1 LQKILRMAR
10 SNSLL
15 FFLLFFC
22 ASLSAQTGYRF
33 RNFTITNGLSQ
44 SSVTTI
50 QQDFTNA
57 LWIGTQDGLN
67 KFDGYEFEVF
77 NSDDTEGLENE
88 FIKCSAKTKDGRL
101 WFGTNNGLTTYNPLT
116 ELFKTYGLGANLP
129 MQIEA
134 ISIDEDEKLWLATS
148 SHGIQLFNSETR
160 KFEGF
165 KRRNEL
171 QNVQHILVLNQY
183 KVLVNTT
190 DYGVQLWNPYT
201 NKLKSIAF
209 PENTNFPQVNRIVD
223 MGKNRIFLA
232 TNQGVFQYDA
242 RLEILRESFPELK
255 NTFGQV
261 NVTDLYTEK
270 GTWYFTSGNAGLFTI
285 RNDGS
290 VLNSSQDIY
299 QKHALLFNEINTIF
313 KDQSGTFWVG
323 TERGLS
329 NFDATNQGFY
339 SVGPVA
345 NLKQGLPSASVWCFG
360 EDPIGEYLFIG
371 TDSALSRYD
380 RLSGVYHHFYRN
392 KEEGKKGEKKESTIF
407 SMYIINKDHVLVGC
421 ADGLFDLKIKSPTNY
436 TYTPLYMDKTN
447 QPNMSWVY
455 SIAYWRDEKVFLGTK
470 GGVVLYN
477 LINKKAETFVSD
489 PKNRSNTIIAGVCRF
504 VYKDINGK
512 MWFTTSGGGLNYLKE
527 EDNQIKIVPYERND
541 ILARYNKDYF
551 TSILHTSSD
560 EYWIGTVGS
569 GVILHNM
576 RSRKTEVFD
585 KSKGLPNNLIYG
597 ILSDRNG
604 RLWMSTNKGL
614 CCLDPTTK
622 TTQNYTEVDGLMSNE
637 MNLGAYMNASS
648 ENLYFGGIYG
658 FNYFN
663 PINLTHTNQNIKVIF
678 SKIKLDG
685 DWLNPEPDNAILS
698 KSMSLMQELKL
709 NHNQRSFTIR
719 FQASDISNP
728 ELINFKY
735 ILEGSDEQEIFL
747 GTDNEIHFNA
757 LAYGNYT
764 LKVYAQKGLGDWSI
778 QPARLKLE
786 LRPPFWLSWWFFIT
800 CGALLT
806 LFIGLYI
813 RFRLGS
819 ERREQVLLEIKIN
832 ERTSEI
838 REQSKKIEKQ
848 KRQIEEERNKVVEKQ
863 RLLQIEKD
871 KSEKLLVNIIPSD
884 TLEELKRKGKAKAR
898 AYKKVSVIFSDF
910 VGFTKIS
917 DALKPTELVE
927 KLDFFFTKF
936 DEIIEKNNLEKIK
949 TIGDAY
955 MAAGGVP
962 VRNNS
967 NPIEACLAGLQIQD
981 FVIQYKKESVAKGEE
996 TWDLRLGINTGEV
1009 TAGVIGTKK
1018 FAYDIWGASVNKAQ
1032 RMEIL
1037 GEPGKVTIT
1046 GNTFR
1051 FISAF
1056 FDTTFKGMVQSKSR
1070 GLIEMYTVDRIK
1082 PELSLGG
1089 LGIEPNESFQK
1100 VFELHI
1106 YSSINYFK
1114 AERRIMKILE
1124 KELDLNLYYHCL
1136 EHTSDVV
1143 RAAESIAIQEGV
1155 TDEALFLLK
1164 SAATYHDAGFVKVYD
1179 DNEEVGAQMA
1189 SDILPEYGYTHNQ
1202 VKIVKELIFVTR
1214 IPHKPKNH
1222 LEEIMCDADLDYL
1235 GRNDFHQISDRLCR
1249 ELMERGKIKN
1259 HRHWDEVQVSFF
1271 KLHKYFTTS
1280 SKNLRDAK
1288 KTQNLKEIKER
1299 LTQNQYKD

>member
-1 LQKILRMAR
+1 LG
-10 SNSLL
+10 
-15 FFLLFFC
+15 C
-22 ASLSAQTGYRF
+22 ATVSAQTGYRF

-88 FIKCSAKTKDGRL
+88 FINCSEKTKDGRL
-101 WFGTNNGLTTYNPLT
+101 WFGTNNGLTVYNPYS
-116 ELFKTYGLGANLP
+116 EKFKTYALGANLP
-129 MQIEA
+129 MQIED
-134 ISIDEDEKLWLATS
+134 ISIDEDGKLWLASS
-148 SHGIQLFNSETR
+148 SHGIQIFNPDTH
-160 KFEGF
+160 KFEGI

-171 QNVQHILVLNQY
+171 QNVKQILVLTQY
-183 KVLVNTT
+183 KVLVNTA

-201 NKLKSIAF
+201 NNLKNIAF
-209 PENTNFPQVNRIVD
+209 PINKGFPQVNRIMD

-232 TNQGVFQYDA
+232 TSEGIFQYDV
-242 RLEILRESFPELK
+242 RMEILRESFPELT
-255 NTFGQV
+255 NTFGKV
-261 NVTDLYTEK
+261 DITDMYTDN
-270 GTWYFTSGNAGLFTI
+270 GTWYFTSAKEGLFTI

-290 VLNSSQDIY
+290 IFNSSQDIY

-313 KDQSGTFWVG
+313 RDQSGTFWVG

-329 NFDATNQGFY
+329 NFDSDNQGFY

-345 NLKQGLPSASVWCFG
+345 NLRQGLASASVWCFG
-360 EDPIGEYLFIG
+360 EDPTGEFLFVG
-371 TDSALSRYD
+371 TDNALSRYD
-380 RLSGVYHHFYRN
+380 RLAGVYDHFYRN
-392 KEEGKKGEKKESTIF
+392 KQAAKQGYNKEMSIF
-407 SMYIINKDHVLVGC
+407 SVYVINQNRILVGFV
-421 ADGLFDLKIKSPTNY
+421 DGLYELRIKSPTKY
-436 TYTPLYMDKTN
+436 EFIPLFVNTDN
-447 QPNMSWVY
+447 QPNLAWIY
-455 SIAYWRDEKVFLGTK
+455 SIAYWRDDKVFLGTK
-470 GGVVLYN
+470 GGVVL
-477 LINKKAETFVSD
+477 LDINTKKAQVFVNN
-489 PKNRSNTIIAGVCRF
+489 PLNRANSIIAGVCRF

-527 EDNQIKIVPYERND
+527 QDDVLKIVPYERND
-541 ILARYNKDYF
+541 ILARYSKDYF

-585 KSKGLPNNLIYG
+585 KSNGLPNNLIYG
-597 ILSDRNG
+597 VLSDRNG
-604 RLWMSTNKGL
+604 RIWMSTNRGL
-614 CCLDPTTK
+614 SCLDPTTRK
-622 TTQNYTEVDGLMSNE
+622 TQNYTEVEGLMSNE
-637 MNLGAYMNASS
+637 MNMGAYMNAIS

-658 FNYFN
+658 FNYFD
-663 PINLTHTNQNIKVIF
+663 PINLEHKSPDIQVYF

-685 DWLNPEPDNAILS
+685 DWITPKDNNPILP
-698 KSMSLMQELKL
+698 KTMALIKDISLD
-709 NHNQRSFTIR
+709 HDQRSFTIR
-719 FQASDISNP
+719 FQASDMSNP

-735 ILEGSDEQEIFL
+735 MLEGSDEREIFL
-747 GTDNEIHFNA
+747 GTDNEIHFNS
-757 LAYGNYT
+757 LAYGSYV
-764 LKVYAQKGLGDWSI
+764 LKVYARKGTGEWSLH
-778 QPARLKLE
+778 PATMKLV
-786 LRPPFWLSWWFFIT
+786 LRPPFWLSWWFILS
-800 CGALLT
+800 CALVFSL
-806 LFIGLYI
+806 LIALYI
-813 RFRLGS
+813 RFRLDS

-848 KRQIEEERNKVVEKQ
+848 KRQIEEERNKVIEKQ

-910 VGFTKIS
+910 VGFTNIS
-917 DALKPTELVE
+917 DTMKPTELVE

-962 VRNNS
+962 ARNNS

-981 FVIQYKKESVAKGEE
+981 FVKKHKLETLTKGEAS
-996 TWDLRLGINTGEV
+996 WDLRLGINTGEV

-1046 GNTFR
+1046 GNTYR

-1056 FDTTFKGMVQSKSR
+1056 FNTSFKGKVQSKSR
-1070 GLIEMYTVDRIK
+1070 GLIEMYTVDSIK
-1082 PELSLGG
+1082 EELSINEEGVF
-1089 LGIEPNESFQK
+1089 PNEKFLK
-1100 VFELHI
+1100 VLNLHV

-1114 AERRIMKILE
+1114 AERKIMKILE
-1124 KELDLNLYYHCL
+1124 TELDKNLYYHCV
-1136 EHTSDVV
+1136 EHTNDVV

-1164 SAATYHDAGFVKVYD
+1164 SAATYHDAGFVRIYD
-1179 DNEEVGAQMA
+1179 DNEVVGAQMA
-1189 SDILPEYGYTHNQ
+1189 EEILPEYGYTPEQ
-1202 VKIVKELIFVTR
+1202 VLIVKDLIFVTR
-1214 IPHKPKNH
+1214 IPHKPKNL

-1235 GRNDFHQISDRLCR
+1235 GRSDFHQISERLCR
-1249 ELMERGKIKN
+1249 ELMERGKIRN
-1259 HRHWDEVQVSFF
+1259 HRHWDEVQVDFF
-1271 KLHKYFTTS
+1271 KLHKYFTTT
-1280 SKNLRDAK
+1280 SKNLRDTK
-1288 KTQNLKEIKER
+1288 KKQNLSEIQAR
-1299 LTQNQYKD
+1299 LEKNEYKD

>member
-1 LQKILRMAR
+1 MVRT
-10 SNSLL
+10 NL
-15 FFLLFFC
+15 FLIFLLFFC
-22 ASLSAQTGYRF
+22 ASLNAQTGYRF

-101 WFGTNNGLTTYNPLT
+101 WFGTNNGLTVYNPFT
-116 ELFKTYGLGANLP
+116 ESFKTYDLGANLP
-129 MQIEA
+129 IQIEA

-165 KRRNEL
+165 KSRNEL

-183 KVLVNTT
+183 KVLVNTA

-201 NKLKSIAF
+201 NKLKTIAF
-209 PENTNFPQVNRIVD
+209 PENTGFPQVNRIID

-232 TNQGVFQYDA
+232 TNQGVFQYDT
-242 RLEILRESFPELK
+242 RMEILKESFPELK

-261 NVTDLYTEK
+261 NVTDIYTEK
-270 GTWYFTSGNAGLFTI
+270 GSWYFTSGNAGLFTI

-299 QKHALLFNEINTIF
+299 QKHALLFNEINIIF
-313 KDQSGTFWVG
+313 KDQAGTFWVG

-360 EDPIGEYLFIG
+360 EDPIGEYLFVG
-371 TDSALSRYD
+371 TDNALSRFD
-380 RLSGVYHHFYRN
+380 RLNGIYNHFYRN

-407 SMYIINKDHVLVGC
+407 SMYVISKDHILVGC
-421 ADGLFDLKIKSPTNY
+421 SDGLFDLTIKSPTNY
-436 TYTPLYMDKTN
+436 KYTPLYTDQNN
-447 QPNMSWVY
+447 QQNMSWIY
-455 SIAYWRDEKVFLGTK
+455 SIAYWRDDKVFLGTK

-477 LINKKAETFVSD
+477 LSNKKAQTFVSD
-489 PKNRSNTIIAGVCRF
+489 TKNRSNTIIAGVCRF
-504 VYKDINGK
+504 AYKDINGK

-527 EDNQIKIVPYERND
+527 EGNKIKIVPYERND
-541 ILARYNKDYF
+541 ILARFSKDYF
-551 TSILHTSSD
+551 TSILHMSSD

-569 GVILHNM
+569 GVMLHNM

-622 TTQNYTEVDGLMSNE
+622 KMQNYTEVDGLMSNE

-658 FNYFN
+658 FNYFD
-663 PINLTHTNQNIKVIF
+663 PINLTHINQNIKVIF

-685 DWLNPEPDNAILS
+685 DWLNPEPNNAILS
-698 KSMSLMQELKL
+698 KSMSLMQELIL
-709 NHNQRSFTIR
+709 DHNQRSFTIR

-764 LKVYAQKGLGDWSI
+764 LKVYARKGLGDWSI
-778 QPARLKLE
+778 QPAMLKLE
-786 LRPPFWLSWWFFIT
+786 LRPPFWLSWWFFVA
-800 CGALLT
+800 CGAFFALL
-806 LFIGLYI
+806 IGIYL
-813 RFRLGS
+813 RFRLDS

-884 TLEELKRKGKAKAR
+884 TLEELKRKGKVKAR
-898 AYKKVSVIFSDF
+898 AYKKASVIFSDF

-981 FVIQYKKESVAKGEE
+981 FVVQYKKESVAKGEE

-1046 GNTFR
+1046 GNTYGFV
-1051 FISAF
+1051 SAF
-1056 FDTTFKGMVQSKSR
+1056 FDTTFKGKVQSKSR

-1082 PELSLGG
+1082 PEMSLGG
-1089 LGIEPNESFQK
+1089 LGVEPNESFK
-1100 VFELHI
+1100 EVFRLHI
-1106 YSSINYFK
+1106 FSSINYFK

-1124 KELDLNLYYHCL
+1124 KELDHNLYYHCL
-1136 EHTSDVV
+1136 EHTNDVV
-1143 RAAESIAIQEGV
+1143 RATESIAIQEGV

-1179 DNEEVGAQMA
+1179 DNEVVGAQMA
-1189 SDILPEYGYTHNQ
+1189 EEILPEYGYTLDQ

-1214 IPHKPKNH
+1214 IPHKPKNL

-1271 KLHKYFTTS
+1271 KLHRYFTAS
-1280 SKNLRDAK
+1280 SKNLRDDK
-1288 KTQNLKEIKER
+1288 KKQNLKEIKER
-1299 LTQNQYKD
+1299 LTQNQYED

>member
-1 LQKILRMAR
+1 MQGSRLLIFI
-10 SNSLL
+10 LL
-15 FFLLFFC
+15 FC
-22 ASLSAQTGYRF
+22 ANSFAQTGYRF

-88 FIKCSAKTKDGRL
+88 FINCSAKTSDGRL
-101 WFGTNNGLTTYNPLT
+101 WFGTNNGLTVYNPYT
-116 ELFKTYGLGANLP
+116 ESFKTYGLGANLP
-129 MQIEA
+129 MQIED
-134 ISIDEDEKLWLATS
+134 ISIDNEGKLWLATS

-171 QNVQHILVLNQY
+171 QNVQQIVVLNQY

-190 DYGVQLWNPYT
+190 DYGVLLWNPYT
-201 NKLKSIAF
+201 NKLKSISF
-209 PENTNFPQVNRIVD
+209 PANTDFPQVNRIID
-223 MGKNRIFLA
+223 LGKNRIFLA
-232 TNQGVFQYDA
+232 TNQGIFQYDS
-242 RLEILRESFPELK
+242 RMEVLRESFPELK

-261 NVTDLYTEK
+261 NITDLYTDN

-290 VLNSSQDIY
+290 VFNSSQDIY

-313 KDQSGTFWVG
+313 RDQSGTFWVG

-329 NFDATNQGFY
+329 NFDASNQGFY

-345 NLKQGLPSASVWCFG
+345 NLKQGLPSPSVWCFG
-360 EDPIGEYLFIG
+360 EEPIGEYLFIG
-371 TDSALSRYD
+371 TDNALSRYD
-380 RLSGVYHHFYRN
+380 RRTGIYDHFYRK
-392 KEEGKKGEKKESTIF
+392 KEDGKKGDKNESTIF
-407 SMYIINKDHVLVGC
+407 SMHVIDQNKVLVGC
-421 ADGLFDLKIKSPTNY
+421 ADGLYELRINSPSSY
-436 TYTPLYMDKTN
+436 QFVPLFTEVNN
-447 QPNMSWVY
+447 QPNISWVY
-455 SIAYWRDEKVFLGTK
+455 SMKYWRDEKIFLGTK
-470 GGVVLYN
+470 SGVVLYD
-477 LINKKAETFVSD
+477 LTTKKTKIFESD
-489 PKNRSNTIIAGVCRF
+489 PKHRSNTIISGACRF

-512 MWFTTSGGGLNYLKE
+512 MWFTTSGGGLNYLQENGE
-527 EDNQIKIVPYERND
+527 ELSIVPYERND
-541 ILARYNKDYF
+541 ILARYSKDYF
-551 TSILHTSSD
+551 TTILHTSSD

-576 RSRKTEVFD
+576 RTRKTEVFD
-585 KSKGLPNNLIYG
+585 KSKGLPNNFIYG
-597 ILSDRNG
+597 ILSDRNNKIW
-604 RLWMSTNKGL
+604 LSTNRGL
-614 CCLDPTTK
+614 CCFDPSTK
-622 TTQNYTEVDGLMSNE
+622 KTQNYTEIDGLMSNE
-637 MNLGAYMNASS
+637 MNLGAHMNASS
-648 ENLYFGGIYG
+648 ENFYFGGIYG
-658 FNYFN
+658 FNYFD
-663 PINLTHTNQNIKVIF
+663 PVNLSHNTQNINVIF

-685 DWLNPEPDNAILS
+685 DWLHPETNNVVLS
-698 KSMSLMQELKL
+698 KSMSLMKELKL
-709 NHNQRSFTIR
+709 DHNQRSFTIR
-719 FQASDISNP
+719 FQASDVSNP

-735 ILEGSDEQEIFL
+735 ILEGSNEQEIFL

-757 LAYGNYT
+757 LAYGSYT
-764 LKVYAQKGLGDWSI
+764 LKVYARKGTGEWSKD
-778 QPARLKLE
+778 PAILKLV
-786 LRPPFWLSWWFFIT
+786 LSPPFWLSWWFFIV
-800 CGALLT
+800 CGSIFVLLVT
-806 LFIGLYI
+806 IYI
-813 RFRLGS
+813 RFRLDS

-832 ERTSEI
+832 ERTKEI

-848 KRQIEEERNKVVEKQ
+848 KVQIEEERNKVVEKQ

-917 DALKPTELVE
+917 DVLKPTELVE

-936 DEIIEKNNLEKIK
+936 DDIIEKNNLEKIK

-981 FVIQYKKESVAKGEE
+981 FVTKHKKESTANGEE
-996 TWDLRLGINTGEV
+996 SWDLRLGINTGEV

-1046 GNTFR
+1046 GNTYR
-1051 FISAF
+1051 FVSSF
-1056 FDTTFKGMVQSKSR
+1056 FEATFKGKVQSKSR
-1070 GLIEMYTVDRIK
+1070 GLIEMYTIDRIK
-1082 PELSLGG
+1082 PELSMDDLGV
-1089 LGIEPNESFQK
+1089 EPNENFRK
-1100 VFELHI
+1100 VLDLHI
-1106 YSSINYFK
+1106 YSGINYFK

-1124 KELDLNLYYHCL
+1124 QELDLNLYYHCL
-1136 EHTSDVV
+1136 EHTQDVA

-1179 DNEEVGAQMA
+1179 DNEVVGAQMA
-1189 SDILPEYGYTHNQ
+1189 AEILPEYGYTDEQ
-1202 VKIVKELIFVTR
+1202 IAIVKELIFVTR

-1222 LEEIMCDADLDYL
+1222 LEKIMCDADLDYL
-1235 GRNDFHQISDRLCR
+1235 GRNDFHQVSERLCK
-1249 ELMERGKIKN
+1249 ELMERGKINN
-1259 HRHWDEVQVSFF
+1259 HRHWDEVQVGFF
-1271 KLHKYFTTS
+1271 KQHKYFTST
-1280 SKNLRDAK
+1280 SKNLRNAK
-1288 KTQNLKEIKER
+1288 KKQNLKEIQER
-1299 LTQNQYKD
+1299 LNINEYQD

>member
-1 LQKILRMAR
+1 MLRSKLIIVFIL
-10 SNSLL
+10 S
-15 FFLLFFC
+15 FC
-22 ASLSAQTGYRF
+22 ATLNAQMGYRF

-101 WFGTNNGLTTYNPLT
+101 WFGTNNGLTVYNPYT
-116 ELFKTYGLGANLP
+116 ESFKTYGLGANLP
-129 MQIEA
+129 MQIED
-134 ISIDEDEKLWLATS
+134 ISIDDDEKLWLATS

-171 QNVQHILVLNQY
+171 QNVQQILVLNQY
-183 KVLVNTT
+183 KVLVNTV

-201 NKLKSIAF
+201 NKLKNIPF
-209 PENTNFPQVNRIVD
+209 PANTDFPQVNRIID

-232 TNQGVFQYDA
+232 TNQGIFQYDE
-242 RLEILRESFPELK
+242 RMEVLRESFPELK

-290 VLNSSQDIY
+290 VFNSSQDIY

-313 KDQSGTFWVG
+313 RDQSGTFWVG

-329 NFDATNQGFY
+329 NFDASNQGFY

-360 EDPIGEYLFIG
+360 EDPTGEFLFIG
-371 TDSALSRYD
+371 TDNALSRYD
-380 RLSGVYHHFYRN
+380 RLSGVYNHFYRN
-392 KEEGKKGEKKESTIF
+392 KEEGKRGEKRESTIF
-407 SMYIINKDHVLVGC
+407 SMYVISKDRILVGC
-421 ADGLFDLKIKSPTNY
+421 SDGLFELNIKSPTNY
-436 TYTPLYMDKTN
+436 TYQPLYKDKTN
-447 QPNMSWVY
+447 QPNMAWVY

-470 GGVVLYN
+470 GGVVLYD
-477 LINKKAETFVSD
+477 LIGKQTQVFVND
-489 PKNRSNTIIAGVCRF
+489 PKNRANTIISGICRF

-512 MWFTTSGGGLNYLKE
+512 MWFSTSGGGLNYLKE
-527 EDNQIKIVPYERND
+527 ENNAIKIVPYERND
-541 ILARYNKDYF
+541 ILARYSKDYF

-569 GVILHNM
+569 GVIRHNM

-597 ILSDRNG
+597 ILYDRSG

-622 TTQNYTEVDGLMSNE
+622 KPKNYTEVDGLMSNE

-658 FNYFN
+658 FNYFD
-663 PINLTHTNQNIKVIF
+663 PINLSHENQNIKVIF
-678 SKIKLDG
+678 SKIKLDA
-685 DWLNPEPDNAILS
+685 DWLNPEANSSILS
-698 KSMSLMQELKL
+698 KSMALMKELKL
-709 NHNQRSFTIR
+709 DHNKRSFTIR
-719 FQASDISNP
+719 FQASDMSNP

-735 ILEGSDEQEIFL
+735 ILEGSDEKEIFL

-757 LAYGNYT
+757 LAYGSYT
-764 LKVYAQKGLGDWSI
+764 LKVYARKGIGEWSI
-778 QPARLKLE
+778 EPATLKLE
-786 LRPPFWLSWWFFIT
+786 LRPPFWLSWWFFVS
-800 CGALLT
+800 CAALFAL
-806 LFIGLYI
+806 IIAVYI
-813 RFRLGS
+813 RFRLDS

-848 KRQIEEERNKVVEKQ
+848 KKQIEEERNKVVEKQ

-917 DALKPTELVE
+917 DVLKPTELVE

-981 FVIQYKKESVAKGEE
+981 FVMQHKKESLAKGEE
-996 TWDLRLGINTGEV
+996 NWDLRLGINTGEV

-1046 GNTFR
+1046 GNTYR

-1056 FDTTFKGMVQSKSR
+1056 FETTFKGKVQSKSR

-1082 PELSLGG
+1082 PELSVEG
-1089 LGIEPNESFQK
+1089 LGVEPNENFQK
-1100 VFELHI
+1100 VLELHI
-1106 YSSINYFK
+1106 SSSINYFK
-1114 AERRIMKILE
+1114 AERRIMEILE
-1124 KELDLNLYYHCL
+1124 KELNLNLYYHCV
-1136 EHTSDVV
+1136 EHTNDVA
-1143 RAAESIAIQEGV
+1143 RAAESIAIQEGL

-1164 SAATYHDAGFVKVYD
+1164 TAATYHDAGFVKVYD
-1179 DNEEVGAQMA
+1179 NNEVIGAQMA
-1189 SDILPEYGYTHNQ
+1189 AEILPEYGYTPEQ
-1202 VKIVKELIFVTR
+1202 IQLVKELIFVTQ

-1259 HRHWDEVQVSFF
+1259 HKHWDEVQVNFF
-1271 KLHKYFTTS
+1271 KLHKYFTATS
-1280 SKNLRDAK
+1280 KELRNAK
-1288 KTQNLKEIKER
+1288 KKKNLKEIMER
-1299 LTQNQYKD
+1299 LALNDYKD

>member
-1 LQKILRMAR
+1 MIRIR
-10 SNSLL
+10 SS
-15 FFLLFFC
+15 FFIVFLLFLC
-22 ASLSAQTGYRF
+22 STGNAQTGYRF

-88 FIKCSAKTKDGRL
+88 FIKCSAKTKDGKL
-101 WFGTNNGLTTYNPLT
+101 WFGTNNGLTVYNPFT
-116 ELFKTYGLGANLP
+116 ESFETYGLGANFP

-134 ISIDEDEKLWLATS
+134 ISVDENEKLWLATS

-171 QNVQHILVLNQY
+171 QNVKHILVLNQY
-183 KVLVNTT
+183 KVLVNTA

-201 NKLKSIAF
+201 NKLKTISF
-209 PENTNFPQVNRIVD
+209 PENTDFPQVNRIID
-223 MGKNRIFLA
+223 MGKSRIFLA
-232 TNQGVFQYDA
+232 TNQGVFQYDS

-255 NTFGQV
+255 NIFGKV
-261 NVTDLYTEK
+261 NVTDLYTDK

-290 VLNSSQDIY
+290 IFNSSQDIY

-313 KDQSGTFWVG
+313 RDQSGTFWVG

-329 NFDATNQGFY
+329 NFDASNQGFY

-360 EDPIGEYLFIG
+360 EDPSGEYLFIG
-371 TDSALSRYD
+371 TDNALSRYD
-380 RLSGVYHHFYRN
+380 RRSGVYDHFYRH
-392 KEEGKKGEKKESTIF
+392 KEQDKKGDKNESTIF
-407 SMYIINKDHVLVGC
+407 SMHVIDEGRVLVGC
-421 ADGLFDLKIKSPTNY
+421 ADGLYELRINSSNNY
-436 TYTPLYMDKTN
+436 QFVPLYTN
-447 QPNMSWVY
+447 LNNQTNMSWVY
-455 SIAYWRDEKVFLGTK
+455 SLVYWRDDKIFLGTK
-470 GGVVLYN
+470 GGVVLYD
-477 LINKKAETFVSD
+477 LITKERQLFVNN
-489 PKNRSNTIIAGVCRF
+489 PKNRPNTIISGVCRF

-512 MWFTTSGGGLNYLKE
+512 MWFTTSGGGLNYLR
-527 EDNQIKIVPYERND
+527 DNGDELAIVPYERND
-541 ILARYNKDYF
+541 ILARYSKDYF
-551 TSILHTSSD
+551 TSILHSSSD

-569 GVILHNM
+569 GVVLHNM
-576 RSRKTEVFD
+576 RTRKTEVFD

-604 RLWMSTNKGL
+604 RIWMSTNKGL
-614 CCLDPTTK
+614 SCLDPTSK
-622 TTQNYTEVDGLMSNE
+622 ETQNYTEIDGLMSNE

-658 FNYFN
+658 FNYFD
-663 PINLTHTNQNIKVIF
+663 PINLSHINKNIKVIF

-685 DWLNPEPDNAILS
+685 DWLHPETESTVLS
-698 KSMSLMQELKL
+698 KSMSLMKELTL
-709 NHNQRSFTIR
+709 DHNQRSFTIR
-719 FQASDISNP
+719 FQASDVSNP

-757 LAYGNYT
+757 LTYGSYE
-764 LKVYAQKGLGDWSI
+764 LKVYARKGAGDWSKV
-778 QPARLKLE
+778 PATLKLK
-786 LRPPFWLSWWFFIT
+786 LSPPFWLSWWFFVV
-800 CGALLT
+800 CGT
-806 LFIGLYI
+806 IFILIIALYI
-813 RFRLGS
+813 RFRLDS

-832 ERTSEI
+832 ERTREL

-848 KRQIEEERNKVVEKQ
+848 KGQIEEERNKVVEKQ

-884 TLEELKRKGKAKAR
+884 TLEELKRKGKVKAR

-981 FVIQYKKESVAKGEE
+981 FVASHKIESVAKDEE

-1046 GNTFR
+1046 GNTYR

-1056 FDTTFKGMVQSKSR
+1056 FDTTFKGKVQSKSR

-1082 PELSLGG
+1082 LELSVDGK
-1089 LGIEPNESFQK
+1089 GIEPNENFKK
-1100 VFELHI
+1100 VLDLHI
-1106 YSSINYFK
+1106 YSSINYVK
-1114 AERRIMKILE
+1114 AEERIMKILE
-1124 KELDLNLYYHCL
+1124 QELDLNLYYHCL
-1136 EHTSDVV
+1136 EHTRDVT
-1143 RAAESIAIQEGV
+1143 RAAESIAIKEGV

-1179 DNEEVGAQMA
+1179 DNEVVGAQMA
-1189 SDILPEYGYTHNQ
+1189 AEILPEYGYTSEQ
-1202 VKIVKELIFVTR
+1202 VATVKELIFVTR
-1214 IPHKPKNH
+1214 IPHKPKNQ
-1222 LEEIMCDADLDYL
+1222 LEKIICDADLDYL
-1235 GRNDFHQISDRLCR
+1235 GRNDFHQISERLCK

-1271 KLHKYFTTS
+1271 KLHKYFTATS
-1280 SKNLRDAK
+1280 KKLRNAK
-1288 KTQNLKEIKER
+1288 KKQNLKEIQER
-1299 LTQNQYKD
+1299 LVKNEYKN

>member
-1 LQKILRMAR
+1 MVR
-10 SNSLL
+10 SNLL
-15 FFLLFFC
+15 IVFLLFFC
-22 ASLSAQTGYRF
+22 ATLSAQTGYRF

-101 WFGTNNGLTTYNPLT
+101 WFGTNNGLTVYNPYT
-116 ELFKTYGLGANLP
+116 ESFKTYGLGANLP
-129 MQIEA
+129 MQIES

-148 SHGIQLFNSETR
+148 SHGIQLFNSISR

-171 QNVQHILVLNQY
+171 QNVQHILVLTQY
-183 KVLVNTT
+183 KVLVNTA
-190 DYGVQLWNPYT
+190 DYGVQIWNPYT

-209 PENTNFPQVNRIVD
+209 PEGTDYPQVNRIID

-232 TNQGVFQYDA
+232 TNQGIFQYDA

-261 NVTDLYTEK
+261 NITDLYTEK

-290 VLNSSQDIY
+290 IFNSSQDIY

-313 KDQSGTFWVG
+313 RDQSGTFWVG

-329 NFDATNQGFY
+329 NFDASNQGFY

-360 EDPIGEYLFIG
+360 EDNTGEFLFVG
-371 TDSALSRYD
+371 TDNALSRYD
-380 RLSGVYHHFYRN
+380 RRSGVYHHFYRHQ
-392 KEEGKKGEKKESTIF
+392 EEGKKGDKLESTIYT
-407 SMYIINKDHVLVGC
+407 MYVIDQNHILVGC
-421 ADGLFDLKIKSPTNY
+421 PDGLFELKIKSPTNY
-436 TYTPLYMDKTN
+436 KYTPLYTN
-447 QPNMSWVY
+447 MNNTPTMSWVY
-455 SIAYWRDEKVFLGTK
+455 SLVHWRDEKFFLGTK
-470 GGVVLYN
+470 GGVVLYDMAT
-477 LINKKAETFVSD
+477 KKVRQFVSD

-512 MWFTTSGGGLNYLKE
+512 MWFTTSGGGLNYLRE
-527 EDNQIKIVPYERND
+527 TGEDLAIVPYERND
-541 ILARYNKDYF
+541 ILARYSKDYF
-551 TSILHTSSD
+551 TSILHASSD

-576 RSRKTEVFD
+576 RTRKTEVFD

-604 RLWMSTNKGL
+604 RMWMSTNRGL

-622 TTQNYTEVDGLMSNE
+622 KTQNYTEVDGLMSNE
-637 MNLGAYMNASS
+637 MNLGAFMNASS

-658 FNYFN
+658 FNYFD
-663 PINLTHTNQNIKVIF
+663 PINLTHNTQNIKVTF
-678 SKIKLDG
+678 SKVKLDG
-685 DWLNPEPDNAILS
+685 DWLHPEPDNPILS
-698 KSMSLMQELKL
+698 KSMSLMKELKL
-709 NHNQRSFTIR
+709 DHTQRSFTIR
-719 FQASDISNP
+719 FQASDVSNP

-735 ILEGSDEQEIFL
+735 ILEGTDEQEIFL

-757 LAYGNYT
+757 LAYGSYV
-764 LKVYAQKGLGDWSI
+764 LKVYAKKGIGEWSEE
-778 QPARLKLE
+778 PAILKLE
-786 LRPPFWLSWWFFIT
+786 LRPPFWLSWWFFIV
-800 CGALLT
+800 CGILFALLIA
-806 LFIGLYI
+806 FYI
-813 RFRLGS
+813 RFRLDS

-832 ERTSEI
+832 ERTREI

-848 KRQIEEERNKVVEKQ
+848 KLQIEEERNKVVEKQ

-981 FVIQYKKESVAKGEE
+981 FVTKHKEESTAKGNAS
-996 TWDLRLGINTGEV
+996 WDLRLGINTGEV

-1046 GNTFR
+1046 GNTYR

-1056 FDTTFKGMVQSKSR
+1056 FDTTFKGKVQSKSR
-1070 GLIEMYTVDRIK
+1070 GLIDMYTVDGIK
-1082 PELSLGG
+1082 PELSLDGNRV
-1089 LGIEPNESFQK
+1089 EPNENFQK
-1100 VFELHI
+1100 VLDLHI

-1124 KELDLNLYYHCL
+1124 KELDANLYYHCL
-1136 EHTSDVV
+1136 EHTLDVA

-1179 DNEEVGAQMA
+1179 DNEVVGAQMA
-1189 SDILPEYGYTHNQ
+1189 GEILPEYGYTPEQ
-1202 VKIVKELIFVTR
+1202 VATVKELIFVTR

-1235 GRNDFHQISDRLCR
+1235 GRNDFHQISERLCK

-1271 KLHKYFTTS
+1271 KLHKYFTATS
-1280 SKNLRDAK
+1280 KKLRNAK
-1288 KTQNLKEIKER
+1288 KKQNLKEIKDR
-1299 LTQNQYKD
+1299 LAKNEYKD